1 MFIFFQFSNISSI
14 RMCFSP
20 NKIQGCF
27 VRTFHKWIQYH
38 NHQRQYDLEH
48 LHSGKE
54 STCQCRRPRFNLW
67 FGRIPWDRK
76 WQPTPVF
83 LPKKFHGQRTLVGY
97 SPWGC
102 KESDTAQH
110 ACTHA
115 IISTLVFTP
124 GASASLSSSLF
135 QSADL
140 WVQTLKCCGGELFT
154 WKRSEH
160 ASRGALHSSAW
171 SAFWRP
177 RENTVR
183 TVRVVVTV

>member
-1 MFIFFQFSNISSI
+1 MGPVHGLCDLVQFQFTQLQPVSPTKNNNTKTDIQPLPQVMFIFFQFSNISSI

-83 LPKKFHGQRTLVGY
+83 LPKKFHGQRSLVDY
-97 SPWGC
+97 SPWG
-102 KESDTAQH
+102 H
-110 ACTHA
+110 
-115 IISTLVFTP
+115 
-124 GASASLSSSLF
+124 
-135 QSADL
+135 
-140 WVQTLKCCGGELFT
+140 
-154 WKRSEH
+154 
-160 ASRGALHSSAW
+160 
-171 SAFWRP
+171 
-177 RENTVR
+177 
-183 TVRVVVTV
+183 RVGHD